1 LDTPIARVGRECRNP
16 CGDPRPAQLAEAL
29 TATMD
34 FTAMRPLHSAPQS
47 GRKFQAGVTLMEM
60 LVVVVLI
67 SLLVGIAVPSF
78 QAGLPSI
85 RLHSAS
91 SSVAQFLSAARN
103 QVERVQRPVV
113 LRVSPDRGTLSFQS
127 VDAVGRRHA
136 VSEEVAM
143 PNGVS
148 IQAVFP
154 AAPGMERATR
164 EFLLFPGGGLPA
176 FAILLG
182 NERGAQR
189 WVSLDPITYVPLIA
203 AIAPPMAAND
213 QSSAGAAP

>member
-1 LDTPIARVGRECRNP
+1 MSAALWVRGMLTTRMSSPYTSTLLARRLLRQRAAGE
-16 CGDPRPAQLAEAL
+16 
-29 TATMD
+29 
-34 FTAMRPLHSAPQS
+34 
-47 GRKFQAGVTLMEM
+47 AGVTLMEL

-91 SSVAQFLSAARN
+91 SSVARFLSAARN
-103 QVERVQRPVV
+103 QVERLQRPVV
-113 LRVSPDRGTLSFQS
+113 LRVSPDRGTLTFQS
-127 VDAVGRRHA
+127 VDGIGRRQM
-136 VSEEVAM
+136 VGEEVAM
-143 PNGVS
+143 PDGVT

-176 FAILLG
+176 FAVLLG
-182 NERGAQR
+182 NERGARR
-189 WVSLDPITYVPLIA
+189 WVSLDPISYVPLIA
-203 AIAPPMAAND
+203 SVAPPMAASD
-213 QSSAGAAP
+213 EAESAGAQP